1 MRLKGR
7 VEREPVMLV
16 KDAHAKSLSKITEL
30 SRYWSDSII
39 TPLDVIPVLN
49 QAGVS
54 FVLVG
59 AYGVGGWMNE
69 ARATEDV
76 DVVVAQKHMRKAV
89 KVLLEAFPH
98 LEVDDHEVVTRLREK
113 GTGTVVID
121 VMKPTQPHLRVIF
134 KNTETIRLK
143 GQEYR
148 IPSLEMAVALK
159 FAPMVSLT
167 RADKDKYQD
176 AHDFLALVENN
187 PEMDSEKLAE
197 LGDLIYPG
205 GGTELLELVRK
216 ARAGEKLNL

>member
-1 MRLKGR
+1 
-7 VEREPVMLV
+7 MLV

-76 DVVVAQKHMRKAV
+76 DVVVAQKHVRKAV
-89 KVLLEAFPH
+89 KALLEAFPH
-98 LEVDDHEVVTRLREK
+98 LEADDHEVVTRLREK
-113 GTGTVVID
+113 GTGAVVID

-134 KNTETIRLK
+134 KNTETIRSK

-197 LGDLIYPG
+197 LADLIYPG

>member
-1 MRLKGR
+1 
-7 VEREPVMLV
+7 MLV
-16 KDAHAKSLSKITEL
+16 KDVHAKSLAKITEL

-49 QAGVS
+49 QARVS

-76 DVVVAQKHMRKAV
+76 DVVVAQKHVRKAV

-98 LEVDDHEVVTRLREK
+98 LEADDHEVVTRLREK

-134 KNTETIRLK
+134 KNTETIRSK

-187 PEMDSEKLAE
+187 SEMDSEKLAE
-197 LGDLIYPG
+197 LGDLIYPA

-216 ARAGEKLNL
+216 ARAGEKMNL

>member
-1 MRLKGR
+1 
-7 VEREPVMLV
+7 MLV
-16 KDAHAKSLSKITEL
+16 QDVHDKSLNKITEL

-59 AYGVGGWMNE
+59 AYGLGGWMNE

-76 DVVVAQKHMRKAV
+76 DVVVAQKHVKKAV
-89 KVLLEAFPH
+89 KALLEAFPH
-98 LEVDDHEVVTRLREK
+98 LEADDQEVVTRLREK
-113 GTGTVVID
+113 RTGVIVID

-134 KNTETIRLK
+134 RNAETVRSK
-143 GQEYR
+143 GHEYR

-159 FAPMVSLT
+159 FAPMISLT
-167 RADKDKYQD
+167 RAEEDKHQD
-176 AHDFLALVENN
+176 AHDFIRMVKVN
-187 PEMDSEKLAE
+187 PQMATEKLAE

-205 GGTELLELVRK
+205 GGNELLELVRK
-216 ARAGEKLNL
+216 VRAGEKLNL